1 VGRVDSI
8 AAANVADRLTGSRDH
23 QLVVQIRLA
32 LTGLLWVLALL
43 GWLRRR
49 RHGQDD
55 TAFAL
60 LAVVPFLLLG
70 LQSYGGELLL
80 RVYLF
85 GLPFMAFLAAA
96 LFLPVKAEAASWRKV
111 GAIGLAGLT
120 LLGGFLFAR
129 YGNERFDHFT
139 SAELAAVHHL
149 YAIAPPGSLLLAA
162 TSDLPWKF
170 QGYARYEYRTV
181 PNLPNSG
188 NGDLVKPVLEI
199 MRQHRRQ
206 GAYLIITRSQRA
218 DTEAR
223 NILPPGS
230 LDHLEQTLRR
240 STTVRLIYTNQD
252 AQIYT
257 LRPGRVR

>member
-1 VGRVDSI
+1 VDSI
-8 AAANVADRLTGSRDH
+8 AAANVTDRLAGSSGH

-32 LTGLLWVLALL
+32 VTALLWVFALL

-49 RHGQDD
+49 RRGQDD
-55 TAFAL
+55 VAFTL
-60 LAVVPFLLLG
+60 LATVPFLLLG

-85 GLPFMAFLAAA
+85 GLPFIAFLGAG
-96 LFLPVKAEAASWRKV
+96 LFLPVKEGAASWRRV

-139 SAELAAVHHL
+139 SAELAAVRHL

-162 TSDLPWKF
+162 TADLPWKF
-170 QGYARYEYRTV
+170 QDYAKYEYRIV
-181 PNLPNSG
+181 PNLPNSA
-188 NGDLVKPVLEI
+188 NGDLVKPVLGI
-199 MRQHRRQ
+199 MRQHRQQ
-206 GAYLIITRSQRA
+206 GAYLILTRSQRA

-223 NILPPGS
+223 SILPPGS
-230 LDHLEQTLRR
+230 LDRLERTLRR
-240 STTVRLIYTNQD
+240 SSSVQLIYANQD
-252 AQIYT
+252 ARIYT
-257 LRPGRVR
+257 LRPGKR